1 MTATSPRETLPRE
14 TDVLVVGAG
23 PTGLTAAT
31 ALRRL
36 GVDVTLL
43 DAAAG
48 IRTESRA
55 AGVQPRTL
63 EQLARIG
70 VADAL
75 IDRGLR
81 GEGFVAATPDETLV
95 RIPFGDLDTP
105 YPFVLLVPQHDTEQ
119 VFGEALTK
127 AGGHVLRAHRVLDVD
142 PGYDAV
148 DVSVADPDGLVR
160 SIRARYVIGCDGLHS
175 GVRTGAGIE
184 FTGEQGA
191 QHNALA
197 DIRAT
202 GLEGPPTVR
211 FTFSPHGMLLLS
223 PLPDGLLRVVATV
236 HEPAAGYD
244 RDAVQRLLDERGPAD
259 TPLRVDEVV
268 QSSPYRVSTRLAERF
283 RAGRIFLAG
292 DAAHVHSPAGGQGM
306 NTGIQDAVNLAWKLA
321 AVLDGTAPPELLD
334 SYDPERRPVA
344 AGLLGFTAQLTAL
357 AELDQP
363 VTMRL
368 RDQVLRAAGQ
378 VKELPDFLAR
388 KMSQLDVRYPA
399 PGNDDRVGTR
409 IPPHGAWATTLHW
422 ALLLPSGD
430 QHSAASLPQK
440 PNVTIGASP
449 TDTAFLVRPDGYVAA
464 TSTDL
469 SEVAL
474 RGLVSPR

>member
-1 MTATSPRETLPRE
+1 MTAPLPRE

-31 ALRRL
+31 ALRQL

-43 DAAAG
+43 DAATG

-63 EQLARIG
+63 EQLARLG
-70 VADAL
+70 VADTL
-75 IDRGLR
+75 IGRGLR

-95 RIPFGDLDTP
+95 RIPFGALDTP
-105 YPFVLLVPQHDTEQ
+105 YPFVLLVPQHDTEE
-119 VFGEALTK
+119 VLTEALAET
-127 AGGHVLRAHRVLDVD
+127 GGHVLRAHRVLDLN

-148 DVSVADPDGLVR
+148 AVSVADPDGVVR

-175 GVRTGAGIE
+175 EIRTSAGIE

-202 GLEGPPTVR
+202 GLDGPPTVR

-223 PLPDGLLRVVATV
+223 PLPSGLLRVVATV
-236 HEPAAGYD
+236 HEPAPSYD
-244 RDAVQRLLDERGPAD
+244 RDAVQRLLDERGPTD

-268 QSSPYRVSTRLAERF
+268 QSSPYRVSTRLAQRF

-306 NTGIQDAVNLAWKLA
+306 NTGIQDAINLAWKLA
-321 AVLDGTAPPELLD
+321 AVLEGSDPPELLD
-334 SYDPERRPVA
+334 TYDSERRPVA

-363 VTMRL
+363 ATMRL

-378 VKELPDFLAR
+378 VKELPGFLAN

-399 PGNDDRVGTR
+399 SGPDDHAGTR
-409 IPPHGAWATTLHW
+409 IPPYGSWATRLRW
-422 ALLLPSGD
+422 ALLVPPGR
-430 QHSAASLPQK
+430 QHSGTPLLEQ

-449 TDTAFLVRPDGYVAA
+449 TDVAFLVRPDGYVAA

-469 SEVAL
+469 SDGAL
-474 RGLVSPR
+474 RGLLSRR